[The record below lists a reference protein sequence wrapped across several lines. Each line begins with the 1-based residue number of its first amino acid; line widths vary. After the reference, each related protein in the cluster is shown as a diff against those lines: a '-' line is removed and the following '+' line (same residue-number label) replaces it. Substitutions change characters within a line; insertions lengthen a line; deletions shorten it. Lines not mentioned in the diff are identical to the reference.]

1 VKRSRKLVVW
11 LNPSEDAAFEH
22 NRKAQRTVLRRADYA
37 RSIVTDGALIP
48 ARELVDEMRRL
59 AIELKEVDAGAV
71 ERVEALLLRALEAV
85 VTP

>member
-1 VKRSRKLVVW
+1 MT
-11 LNPSEDAAFEH
+11 PTEDAAFEQ

-37 RSIVTDGALIP
+37 RSIVTDGALVP

-59 AIELKEVDAGAV
+59 AIALKDHDADAGG
-71 ERVEALLLRALEAV
+71 RVENVLLRALEAV